1 MRETN
6 KHIQFEVTSR
16 FNPMAMFGGAPQAG
30 DADTTNTDNDDDY
43 VPLDEEGFSLL
54 SQALGGG

>member
-16 FNPMAMFGGAPQAG
+16 FNPMGMFGGIPQAG
-30 DADTTNTDNDDDY
+30 DTTDTETTNDDEY
-43 VPLDEEGFSLL
+43 QVLDEEGFNLL